1 MSNYFE
7 DLEIG
12 VVASLGSHMFQR
24 DEILEF
30 ARRYDPQQFHL
41 DEDAAKRGLFGA
53 LSASGWHTGSVWLRL
68 MLDHR
73 KREADLIA
81 FCGERPARYGPSPGF
96 EKLSWLKPVLV
107 DDTITFTT
115 RVIDKLDAGTRPEFG
130 LVHWYNEGSNQR
142 GEIAFSVVSKVF
154 VERRRPLTR

>member
-12 VVASLGSHMFQR
+12 AVASLGSHLFGR
-24 DEILEF
+24 EEIMSF

-41 DEDAAKRGLFGA
+41 DKDAAKGGLFGG
-53 LSASGWHTGSVWLRL
+53 LSASGWHTGSIWLRL

-81 FCGERPARYGPSPGF
+81 FRGERPARYGPSPGF

-115 RVIDKLDAGTRPEFG
+115 RVIEKLDAGTRPEFG
-130 LVHWYNEGSNQR
+130 LVHWYNEGCNQR
-142 GEIAFSVVSKVF
+142 GEVAFSVVSKVF
-154 VERRRPLTR
+154 VERRYPLTR